1 MVVLA
6 KGSGTHRVPPT
17 LPPPY
22 QNRVL
27 PPTLHASDIERFGLW
42 DRIGSPVFQAKTDA
56 AIAEI
61 NTDIEEIK
69 GQLSG
74 SLANLGSSSKDT
86 SSKLKVDHFLKQRV

>member
-1 MVVLA
+1 MVSA
-6 KGSGTHRVPPT
+6 IKGSGTHRVPPT
-17 LPPPY
+17 LPPLTKTGFSLQLY
-22 QNRVL
+22 MHL
-27 PPTLHASDIERFGLW
+27 TLRGLGRW
-42 DRIGSPVFQAKTDA
+42 DRIGSLVFQAKTDA

>member
-1 MVVLA
+1 MVVST
-6 KGSGTHRVPPT
+6 KGSGTQRVSPT
-17 LPPPY
+17 LPHLTKTGFSLQLY
-22 QNRVL
+22 MHL
-27 PPTLHASDIERFGLW
+27 TLRGLGRW